1 MSEQMTIAVEMI
13 EDLRK
18 NLDSF
23 DASTINKEPTF
34 IFIDSLKNRLNEM
47 GFNPTNFS
55 IDDVVSNF
63 SVDISNSTEKEVA
76 EYLGVSLAEVV
87 YDVYEKLGCDFEYW
101 PLLIRNLSVK
111 YDV

>member
-13 EDLRK
+13 ENLRK

-23 DASTINKEPTF
+23 DAATINKEPTV

-111 YDV
+111 YEV

>member
-1 MSEQMTIAVEMI
+1 MSKQMTIAVELI
-13 EDLRK
+13 ENLRK
-18 NLDSF
+18 NLDSLE
-23 DASTINKEPTF
+23 ASAINKEPTF

-111 YDV
+111 YDI